1 MKNATEIREM
11 EENARTTY
19 DTQQKVLARSWME
32 RDVAEEIEKAA
43 LNRKDF
49 VYIPIPVELRD
60 YFDFIAQYLKSY
72 GYRAQKSK
80 NDLVVFWTF

>member
-1 MKNATEIREM
+1 MKNATEIHEM
-11 EENARTTY
+11 EENAKMTY

-43 LNRKDF
+43 LNCKDF

-60 YFDFIAQYLKSY
+60 YFNFIAQYLKSY
-72 GYRAQKSK
+72 GYRVQRNKS
-80 NDLVVFWTF
+80 DLVVSWTI

>member
-11 EENARTTY
+11 EENAKMTY

-43 LNRKDF
+43 LNRNDS
-49 VYIPIPVELRD
+49 VYIPIPIDLRD
-60 YFDFIAQYLKSY
+60 YYDFMVSYLKQY
-72 GYRAQKSK
+72 GYKVQRSK

>member
-1 MKNATEIREM
+1 MKNATEIREI
-11 EENARTTY
+11 EENAKITY

-32 RDVAEEIEKAA
+32 RDVAEAIEKAA

-72 GYRAQKSK
+72 EYRVQRNKS
-80 NDLVVFWTF
+80 DLVVFWTI